1 MLLEYLI
8 VRASFIRGLLFGC
21 TKHFRPHQAEV
32 LSAVEEGHRNYYYS
46 EGQEVKGRG
55 EP

>member
-32 LSAVEEGHRNYYYS
+32 LSAVEEGHRNYYS